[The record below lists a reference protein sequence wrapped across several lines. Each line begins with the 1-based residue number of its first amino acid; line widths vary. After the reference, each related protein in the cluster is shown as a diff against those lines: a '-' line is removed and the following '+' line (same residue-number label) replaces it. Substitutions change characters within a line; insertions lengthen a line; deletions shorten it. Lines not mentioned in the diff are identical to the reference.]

1 MANKINIGQKIKEK
15 MEQGSVGVTELS
27 NKTHIDR
34 RRLYRIFNKKSIDTD
49 DLFELSV
56 QLKFDFFKLYSE
68 EYADRNA

>member
-1 MANKINIGQKIKEK
+1 

>member
-34 RRLYRIFNKKSIDTD
+34 RRLYRIFNQKSIDTD